1 MHPVLRRTG
10 ELSKLLLS
18 ELLPSAIQ
26 GQTKRQRS
34 NPRYRRWAT
43 SEQAG
48 RRIPWIRFTRG
59 QIGATRCK
67 NFFTPCSI
75 FFLWRSCSGLSGGV
89 ANRCREAFTPCWF
102 FPVNSRRLL
111 EGDFRPNVARSF
123 SHLVVFSSQG
133 GTGSRQLSAMMRGS

>member
-18 ELLPSAIQ
+18 DLLPSTMQ
-26 GQTKRQRS
+26 GQTKRERS

-43 SEQAG
+43 SEQG
-48 RRIPWIRFTRG
+48 GCRIPWIRSTQG
-59 QIGATRCK
+59 QTAVNRCK
-67 NFFTPCSI
+67 NFFTPSSI
-75 FFLWRSCSGLSGGV
+75 FFLWRSWAGLSGGV
-89 ANRCREAFTPCWF
+89 KNRCRKAFTPCWF
-102 FPVNSRRLL
+102 FPVNSHRLL
-111 EGDFRPNVARSF
+111 DGDFRPNVARSF